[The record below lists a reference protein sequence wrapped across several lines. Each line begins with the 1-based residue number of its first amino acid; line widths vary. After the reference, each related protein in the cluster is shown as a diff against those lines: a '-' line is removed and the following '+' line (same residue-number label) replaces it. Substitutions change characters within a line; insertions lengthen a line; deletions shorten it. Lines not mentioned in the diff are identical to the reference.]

1 MPILIER
8 NGSEADVPTIVLGQL
23 ERLDGAIE
31 KEFTLIGDRMTWM
44 VVSES
49 FKGSLCIRLVS
60 ADWKTHA
67 QGNVPSRYLAP
78 VIIMSWFVFFVIVVV
93 ELFADQTIAGVVMM
107 VSLLT
112 FIAIVVVIARRSF
125 VTTIADLESRL
136 RHLESRQASGAG
148 GE

>member
-1 MPILIER
+1 M
-8 NGSEADVPTIVLGQL
+8 
-23 ERLDGAIE
+23 
-31 KEFTLIGDRMTWM
+31 
-44 VVSES
+44 
-49 FKGSLCIRLVS
+49 
-60 ADWKTHA
+60 
-67 QGNVPSRYLAP
+67 
-78 VIIMSWFVFFVIVVV
+78 IIMSWFVFFVIVVV

>member
-67 QGNVPSRYLAP
+67 QGNVPSHTSP
-78 VIIMSWFVFFVIVVV
+78 
-93 ELFADQTIAGVVMM
+93 Q
-107 VSLLT
+107 
-112 FIAIVVVIARRSF
+112 
-125 VTTIADLESRL
+125 
-136 RHLESRQASGAG
+136 
-148 GE
+148 